1 MSNYTKATNFTAKDS
16 LNTGNVG
23 KIVKG
28 SEIDAEL
35 VAIATAIESKA
46 NTASPAFTGT
56 PSLPTGTTAITQTP
70 GNSSLAVA
78 TTAFVNA
85 ERSNTV
91 TLTNK
96 SIALGSNTVTGTTAQ
111 FNTALT
117 DNDFA
122 TLAGIETLTNKSL
135 TSPILTGSPIAPT
148 QAAGDNSTKIAT
160 TQHVYAERSNIA
172 TLTNKTISGGSNTI
186 TNVSLTGSVT
196 GTLPVA
202 NGGTGVTS
210 STGTGSVVLSASP
223 ALTGTPTAPTANNAT
238 DNTQIATTEF
248 VKNILDNYVYPV
260 GSIYTNATNA
270 TNPGTLLGFGTWSP
284 FGEGRVA
291 VGAGTGG
298 GATYTAE
305 STGGSKDAIVV
316 SHTHTFSGTTDNP
329 GDHVHYQ
336 YGPFG
341 GGGNPG
347 GSLNTSNPGGKTEPT
362 TAAGNHTHTVSGTI
376 GSSGSSGTNANLQ
389 PYVVVY
395 MWKRIS

>member
-35 VAIATAIESKA
+35 VAVATAISSKA
-46 NTASPAFTGT
+46 DTASPAFTGT
-56 PSLPTGTTAITQTP
+56 PSLPTGTTAITQTA

-85 ERSNTV
+85 ERSNTA

-135 TSPILTGSPIAPT
+135 TSPTLTGSPTAPT

-160 TQHVYAERSNIA
+160 TQHVYAERSNTA
-172 TLTNKTISGGSNTI
+172 TLTNKTISGSANTL
-186 TNVSLTGSVT
+186 TNVPLASAVT

-223 ALTGTPTAPTANNAT
+223 TFSGTPLTPNAAAGT
-238 DNTQIATTEF
+238 NNTQIANTAFVTTA
-248 VKNILDNYVYPV
+248 V
-260 GSIYTNATNA
+260 SNATSSLGTMSTQNSSA
-270 TNPGTLLGFGTWSP
+270 VSITGGTINSLTVTSLGTNSYGTRTVSTSSP
-284 FGEGRVA
+284 
-291 VGAGTGG
+291 GAG
-298 GATYTAE
+298 GA
-305 STGGSKDAIVV
+305 
-316 SHTHTFSGTTDNP
+316 N
-329 GDHVHYQ
+329 GDIWYK
-336 YGPFG
+336 Y
-341 GGGNPG
+341 
-347 GSLNTSNPGGKTEPT
+347 
-362 TAAGNHTHTVSGTI
+362 
-376 GSSGSSGTNANLQ
+376 
-389 PYVVVY
+389 
-395 MWKRIS
+395 

>member
-35 VAIATAIESKA
+35 VAIATAVSSKA
-46 NTASPAFTGT
+46 DTASPAFTGT
-56 PSLPTGTTAITQTP
+56 PSLPTGTTAITQTA
-70 GNSSLAVA
+70 GNSSVAVA

-85 ERSNTV
+85 ERTNTA

-111 FNTALT
+111 FNAALT
-117 DNDFA
+117 DNNFT

-135 TSPILTGSPIAPT
+135 TSPTLTGSPTAPT

-160 TQHVYAERSNIA
+160 TQHVYAERSNTA

-202 NGGTGVTS
+202 NGGTGVTTK
-210 STGTGSVVLSASP
+210 TGTGSVVLSASP
-223 ALTGTPTAPTANNAT
+223 ALTGTPTAPTASNAT

-260 GSIYTNATNA
+260 GSIYTNATNSA
-270 TNPGTLLGFGTWSP
+270 NPGTLLGFGTWEA
-284 FGEGRVA
+284 FGAGRVA
-291 VGAGTGG
+291 IGNGG
-298 GATYTAE
+298 GFTAGA
-305 STGGSKDAIVV
+305 TGGSADAIVV
-316 SHTHTFSGTTDNP
+316 SHTHTFSGTTDDP
-329 GDHVHYQ
+329 GNHSHNQ
-336 YGPFG
+336 YGPYG

-347 GSLNTSNPGGKTEPT
+347 GSLNVDNPSGQTTAT
-362 TAAGNHTHTVSGTI
+362 TAAGAHTHTVSGTI
-376 GSSGSSGTNANLQ
+376 GSTGSSGTNANLQ
-389 PYVVVY
+389 PYIVVY